1 VQEENFATSLPL
13 YRGGQFC
20 WRKPEDP
27 KKTTDL
33 LLVADKHHIML
44 YTSPWVGVKPTTS
57 VVIDT
62 DCIGNC
68 KSNKHAITATTP
80 LSETVKYWGNMTT
93 CFRKLTTR
101 SIPRKKPTEFDE
113 YNKFSTYL
121 PNMRNL
127 GPF

>member
-1 VQEENFATSLPL
+1 MLKDNFVFSPH
-13 YRGGQFC
+13 GC
-20 WRKPEDP
+20 
-27 KKTTDL
+27 KKWQI
-33 LLVADKHHIML
+33 K
-44 YTSPWVGVKPTTS
+44 WVGVEPTTS

-68 KSNKHAITATTP
+68 KSNKHAIPATTP

-101 SIPRKKPTEFDE
+101 SIPRKKTTEFDE